1 MRASRFVLAAGAFLC
16 RRKRFARIVGALA
29 ALTAM
34 WSAMSSS
41 FAHLRAENR
50 PKMQSPFVLRT
61 WGSASRRARA
71 GGLFVIR
78 PFAETRLARKRAVRV
93 FLRKTRAR
101 VHKTRG
107 HCIFGRFS
115 QRTCAKLG
123 NLARVSA
130 SARLPVPGQS
140 ASAQRSGHRIAS
152 LRAGGSRPVRK
163 RLLAIQMLRPFRPC
177 ASAPAGCGC
186 PACGR
191 CGGCGFWRCL
201 RICRASPECRRRCA
215 LSPRRT

>member
-1 MRASRFVLAAGAFLC
+1 MSRPILSSHFILNERTGRTCARPTLFLLPGPSFADASVSRES
-16 RRKRFARIVGALA
+16 VGALA
-29 ALTAM
+29 ALAARR
-34 WSAMSSS
+34 SAMSSS

-50 PKMQSPFVLRT
+50 PKMQCPFVLRT

-101 VHKTRG
+101 AHKTRG

-123 NLARVSA
+123 NLARVSV

-152 LRAGGSRPVRK
+152 PASRRKPSGAERVPRYSDAAAVSTMRISSCWVWMSSLR
-163 RLLAIQMLRPFRPC
+163 
-177 ASAPAGCGC
+177 
-186 PACGR
+186 
-191 CGGCGFWRCL
+191 
-201 RICRASPECRRRCA
+201 
-215 LSPRRT
+215 